1 MKKIVLTLVVL
12 IVVVTAIFIYKNN
25 TNKQIQAKSF
35 QSKSQQDTAI
45 DSTFDRD
52 TFEYFLSGLGEVELD
67 SLQDKFIRFNSQRPA
82 DSQIDK
88 VLFEQYINYKTYL
101 QTLESN
107 ASSAEFGLEDLIA
120 LNDQL
125 LAAQL
130 KFFTAEQQKN
140 LFAEENQLRMMT
152 LKKLELQQA
161 TASEEEFNVLWQQ
174 ELQLLP
180 EEQQVAYKNAALMGS
195 LVNTE
200 GMDPQ
205 EQYLIRQELV
215 GAEGAQRLAEL
226 DAKNEVFNTDVD
238 IYLNE
243 RQALMT
249 DDSLTM
255 EALES
260 AITELRKASFSSQ
273 QQRRIKALERIND
286 INTKS

>member
-25 TNKQIQAKSF
+25 TNKHIQAKSF
-35 QSKSQQDTAI
+35 QSKSQQDTDI

-67 SLQDKFIRFNSQRPA
+67 NLQDKFIQFNLQRPA

-88 VLFEQYINYKTYL
+88 ALFQQYINYKTYL

-152 LKKLELQQA
+152 LKKLELQQVA
-161 TASEEEFNVLWQQ
+161 ASEEEFNVLWQQ

-180 EEQQVAYKNAALMGS
+180 EEEQVAYKNAALMGS

-226 DAKNEVFNTDVD
+226 DAKNEVFNADVD
-238 IYLNE
+238 SYLNE

-255 EALES
+255 EELES
-260 AITELRKASFSSQ
+260 AITELRETNFSSQ
-273 QQRRIKALERIND
+273 QQRRIKALERIHD
-286 INTKS
+286 ANTEL

>member
-1 MKKIVLTLVVL
+1 MD
-12 IVVVTAIFIYKNN
+12 N
-25 TNKQIQAKSF
+25 
-35 QSKSQQDTAI
+35 
-45 DSTFDRD
+45 
-52 TFEYFLSGLGEVELD
+52 
-67 SLQDKFIRFNSQRPA
+67 LQDKFIQFNLQRPA

-88 VLFEQYINYKTYL
+88 VLFQQYINYKTYL

-140 LFAEENQLRMMT
+140 LFAEENKLRMMT
-152 LKKLELQQA
+152 LKKLELQQVA
-161 TASEEEFNVLWQQ
+161 ASEEEFNVLWQQ

-226 DAKNEVFNTDVD
+226 DAKNEVFNADVD
-238 IYLNE
+238 SYLNE

-255 EALES
+255 EELES
-260 AITELRKASFSSQ
+260 AITELRETNFSSQ
-273 QQRRIKALERIND
+273 QQRRIKALERIHD
-286 INTKS
+286 ANTES

>member
-25 TNKQIQAKSF
+25 TNKHIQAKSF
-35 QSKSQQDTAI
+35 QSKSQQDTDI

-67 SLQDKFIRFNSQRPA
+67 NLQDKFIQFNLQRPA

-88 VLFEQYINYKTYL
+88 ALFQQYINYKTYL

-152 LKKLELQQA
+152 LKKLELQQVA
-161 TASEEEFNVLWQQ
+161 ASEEEFNVLWQQ

-180 EEQQVAYKNAALMGS
+180 EEEQVAYKNAALMGS

-226 DAKNEVFNTDVD
+226 DAKNEVFNADVD
-238 IYLNE
+238 SYLNE

-255 EALES
+255 EELES
-260 AITELRKASFSSQ
+260 AITELRETNFSSQ
-273 QQRRIKALERIND
+273 QQRRIKALERIHD
-286 INTKS
+286 ANTES

>member
-35 QSKSQQDTAI
+35 QSKSQQDTDI

-67 SLQDKFIRFNSQRPA
+67 NLQDKFIQFNLQRPA

-88 VLFEQYINYKTYL
+88 ALFQQYINYKTYL

-140 LFAEENQLRMMT
+140 LFAEENQLRMIT

-226 DAKNEVFNTDVD
+226 DAKNEVFNADVD
-238 IYLNE
+238 SYLNE

-255 EALES
+255 EELES
-260 AITELRKASFSSQ
+260 AITELRETNFSSQ
-273 QQRRIKALERIND
+273 QQRRIKALERIHD
-286 INTKS
+286 ANTES

>member
-25 TNKQIQAKSF
+25 TNKHIQAKSF
-35 QSKSQQDTAI
+35 QSKSQQDTDI

-67 SLQDKFIRFNSQRPA
+67 NLQDKFIQFNLQRPA

-88 VLFEQYINYKTYL
+88 ALFQQYINYKTYL

-140 LFAEENQLRMMT
+140 LFAEENKLRMMT
-152 LKKLELQQA
+152 LKKLELQQVA
-161 TASEEEFNVLWQQ
+161 ASEEEFNVLWQQ

-180 EEQQVAYKNAALMGS
+180 EEEQVAYKNAALMGS

-226 DAKNEVFNTDVD
+226 DAKNEVFNADVD
-238 IYLNE
+238 SYLNE

-255 EALES
+255 EELES
-260 AITELRKASFSSQ
+260 AITELRETNFSSQ
-273 QQRRIKALERIND
+273 QQRRIKALERIHD
-286 INTKS
+286 ANTES